1 MARQEMAEDRQ
12 GRGLWAGGQRRG
24 RPLGDVEGAGR
35 PTTNGGFGH
44 GVPGKLP
51 LRQKQNMKEGGTE
64 CVNRLHLDLFSGRVG
79 KLRELL
85 VPFPPTDGSS
95 FREGRQNYLPSP
107 RVGVGVGN
115 WATEDRLGLIGNKLG
130 RREGAASR

>member
-1 MARQEMAEDRQ
+1 MGGRTEERQAFGGS
-12 GRGLWAGGQRRG
+12 GRSRK
-24 RPLGDVEGAGR
+24 
-35 PTTNGGFGH
+35 TNHFWGFGH

-85 VPFPPTDGSS
+85 VPFPPTDGNS
-95 FREGRQNYLPSP
+95 FEKGGRTICP
-107 RVGVGVGN
+107 
-115 WATEDRLGLIGNKLG
+115 ALGWEWGWGIGLQKIDWG
-130 RREGAASR
+130 